1 MKISVEISALMA
13 LIAPARSLSC
23 DSRLKCRLQEPLKH
37 LPHAC
42 TLLVGVAFGVDHHM
56 GLDPYTDVSGEHGV
70 GCIEE
75 AIRHLLRDFDARGK
89 AVPRELSSNP

>member
-1 MKISVEISALMA
+1 MEINAGEVA
-13 LIAPARSLSC
+13 EYDWRRGSC
-23 DSRLKCRLQEPLKH
+23 RDSRLMRGLQKPLYH
-37 LPHAC
+37 LPNAC
-42 TLLVGVAFGVDHHM
+42 ALLVGVAIGVDHHM
-56 GLDPYTDVSGEHGV
+56 GLDPYTDLSGEHGV